1 MNFSLLG
8 ICLDRKKFRRGS
20 HNAPHELR
28 NVFSQLETF
37 VNGIDLQDGIGFKD
51 LGNILPKKYEEMI
64 EEIKS
69 KLQNGFPIII
79 GGDHSISF
87 PAVKAINPK
96 IFVTFDAHP
105 DCENKDLCFLSV
117 TRKIAE
123 NGFKTYIYGVRCFS
137 KKELEYINNNDKIK
151 IATLEDLKTINEPT
165 YLSID
170 FDVLD
175 SSIMPA
181 VAIPEPNGLTFNQV
195 LEGIRALAK
204 NLVAVD
210 FVEFLPEENISYTLI
225 AGKLIYSTLAEIV
238 KAKLSNGR

>member
-1 MNFSLLG
+1 MHFSLLG
-8 ICLDRKKFRRGS
+8 ICLDRKRFRRGS
-20 HNAPHELR
+20 HNAPYELR
-28 NVFSQLETF
+28 NIFSQLETF
-37 VNGIDLQDGIGFKD
+37 ISGVDLQDGIGFRD
-51 LGNILPKKYEEMI
+51 LGNILPKKYEEI
-64 EEIKS
+64 VQEVKS
-69 KLQNGFPIII
+69 KLQDGFPIIL

-117 TRKIAE
+117 SRKIAE
-123 NGFKTYIYGVRCFS
+123 AGFKTYIYGARCFS
-137 KKELEYINNNDKIK
+137 KAEWEYINSNDKIK
-151 IATLEDLKTINEPT
+151 VATLEDLKAINELT

-195 LEGIRALAK
+195 LEGIRTLAK
-204 NLVAVD
+204 NLIAVD
-210 FVEFLPEENISYTLI
+210 FVEFLPTENVSHTLI

-238 KAKLSNGR
+238 KAKSSNLR